1 MNKVAYNSFGR
12 SIAIKPGA
20 LAIGLVFEYPYY
32 DRCSHQPIVYLGNK
46 YNNTQFNWSQFNW
59 STFPI
64 RNTLF
69 DNTKLFAFI
78 KIDKLLTLSQ
88 SESELLYP
96 EYFL

>member
-12 SIAIKPGA
+12 SIAIEPGA
-20 LAIGLVFEYPYY
+20 LAIGSVFDYPYY
-32 DRCSHQPIVYLGNK
+32 DKCSHQPVIYLGNK
-46 YNNTQFNWSQFNW
+46 YNNTQFNW

-69 DNTKLFAFI
+69 DNTKLFAFT